1 MNIKKAADLFDL
13 SPDTLRYYEKTGIV
27 PPVHRAAS
35 GFRDYQTRDL
45 NWIYLVR
52 SLRRAGMGIDAFRQF
67 TQLAKKR
74 ESNNGSSLKQ
84 VDAAQKAILQNQ
96 LIELD
101 EKIAELQQ
109 TRKILAYK
117 IATYKITSA
126 NSRTVNGMQ
135 KIKKS
140 YGNANFLALTIF
152 QRMLANWPQFL

>member
-101 EKIAELQQ
+101 KHEKFWLIRLPL
-109 TRKILAYK
+109 T
-117 IATYKITSA
+117 KITSA

>member
-84 VDAAQKAILQNQ
+84 VDAARKAILQNQ

-117 IATYKITSA
+117 IATYEDHIGKFK
-126 NSRTVNGMQ
+126 NGEWDAENQ
-135 KIKKS
+135 EK
-140 YGNANFLALTIF
+140 LWE
-152 QRMLANWPQFL
+152 R